1 MFACVD
7 FSCVNVPLR
16 VGRAHMKPVEPAAG
30 MAEESEVAKRLAVG
44 SIHDPHHV
52 IHDVRDV

>member
-1 MFACVD
+1 
-7 FSCVNVPLR
+7 
-16 VGRAHMKPVEPAAG
+16 MKPVEPAAG

-52 IHDVRDV
+52 IHDVRMYINVCSGRKKVRSYG